1 MPKRNRDDVE
11 QDKKKAKKYIDY
23 GAKSTG
29 RAYNLDTVL
38 EVLLDM
44 RDLMEEIKDKL

>member
-1 MPKRNRDDVE
+1 MPKRTRSE
-11 QDKKKAKKYIDY
+11 IEEDKKKAKKYIDR

-29 RAYNLDTVL
+29 RAHNMDTML

-44 RDLMEEIKDKL
+44 RDIMGEIRDKL